1 MAKAKPKAVTALQLL
16 NKLAFRHE
24 RVAVPELGEDAEI
37 IVREMPVS
45 KLLEYQLRNFDQTT
59 GQPLADNP
67 FQWMVSLLVACMV
80 DEEGNSI
87 ATQDDVPQLMESLPM
102 SVIDRLLP
110 AAKRL
115 NRMGELALVEEKN
128 DKGQSDQAA
137 GDQVGDRSA

>member
-1 MAKAKPKAVTALQLL
+1 MAKAKLKAVTALQLL

-24 RVAVPELGEDAEI
+24 RIAVPELGADAEI

-67 FQWMVSLLVACMV
+67 FQWMISLLVACMV
-80 DEEGNSI
+80 DEEGNPI
-87 ATQDDVPQLMESLPM
+87 ANQDNVPQLMDSLPM

-128 DKGQSDQAA
+128 DKGQPDQAA
-137 GDQVGDRSA
+137 GDQVGARSA

>member
-1 MAKAKPKAVTALQLL
+1 MAKAKPKAVTVLQLL
-16 NKLAFRHE
+16 NKMAFRHE
-24 RVAVPELGEDAEI
+24 RIAVPELAEDAEI

-80 DEEGNSI
+80 DEEGNPI
-87 ATQDDVPQLMESLPM
+87 ATQDDVPQLMDSLPK

-110 AAKRL
+110 AVKRL
-115 NRMGELALVEEKN
+115 NKMDQYALAEEKN
-128 DKGQSDQAA
+128 DKGQSDQEA
-137 GDQVGDRSA
+137 GDKVSDRSA